1 MIDRCKLG
9 LFLLLLFG
17 LAAGAA
23 AQVKKSKKSVN
34 DKPRAAVVIEET
46 ARVPAPEPDNSPK
59 TNARPSAETPQEG
72 KKNGR
77 DSTAPV
83 QKADLPVYFY
93 EFTRPGFTYSRVSI
107 AHDEKGRGKISFER
121 DGSDEVISD
130 PVNLSALTISRLD
143 EALAALNFLDSNDE
157 YQHSRDFSHMG
168 NVQITVRKNGRE
180 RTAKYNW
187 TDNKHAKAMM
197 DEYRRIANEY
207 TWRFE
212 ISVARENQQ
221 LQTPGMI
228 KTLDS
233 YLERGEISDPA
244 QLLPFLSELSTD
256 ERLPLMARNHAA
268 RLIKQIEKAK
278 K

>member
-1 MIDRCKLG
+1 MRMIDRYITG
-9 LFLLLLFG
+9 LFLVTLLVFAG
-17 LAAGAA
+17 GAA
-23 AQVKKSKKSVN
+23 AQARKSKKTVTV
-34 DKPRAAVVIEET
+34 KPGVIIEET
-46 ARVPAPEPDNSPK
+46 TRTPEPGPDISPK
-59 TNARPSAETPQEG
+59 TNARPTDEAQQDG
-72 KKNGR
+72 KKNARG
-77 DSTAPV
+77 SAAPAE
-83 QKADLPVYFY
+83 KADAPAYFY
-93 EFTRPGFTYSRVSI
+93 EFTRPGFTYRRVSI
-107 AHDEKGRGKISFER
+107 SHDDKGRGKISFER
-121 DGSDEVISD
+121 DGSDEVITD
-130 PVNLSALTISRLD
+130 PLNLSALTISRLD
-143 EALAALNFLDSNDE
+143 ESLAALDFLDSTEE

-187 TDNKHAKAMM
+187 TDNKHAKALM

-221 LQTPGMI
+221 LQTPGMM

-244 QLLPFLSELSTD
+244 QLLPFLTELSSD

-268 RLIKQIEKAK
+268 RLVKRIQKSK
-278 K
+278 